1 MCVSAAA
8 ASFSETV
15 LYAGRLHHPVHG
27 HTEVLG
33 YQNTAV
39 NRARGANAL
48 LLHLPAAGLTRGN
61 LVPVGHDGEF
71 LQRMLDAVRGPR
83 PLSRAGTRS
92 LSAPAAAA
100 VQVFEHDV
108 YTVVLAEDPRL
119 IPAALGQVP
128 HRRRPGI
135 ADDLFGFYADRF
147 PRHTVALC
155 CFDNTDARRAKPL
168 VFRYPVPDPDVIVL
182 PTVDAHT
189 GGAPELGALV
199 AVDHWLIFGS
209 DEAPP
214 GWGRPVPPPP
224 AGGGELGGY
233 LPDRAAG
240 IPLTGRMPNGD
251 TAIAVPDLH
260 AGRLDRVYRV

>member
-1 MCVSAAA
+1 M
-8 ASFSETV
+8 
-15 LYAGRLHHPVHG
+15 
-27 HTEVLG
+27 
-33 YQNTAV
+33 
-39 NRARGANAL
+39 
-48 LLHLPAAGLTRGN
+48 LLHLPATGLTRDN

-71 LQRMLDAVRGPR
+71 PQRMLAAVRRPR
-83 PLSRAGTRS
+83 TLSLGRSPL
-92 LSAPAAAA
+92 LSAQAASI

-119 IPAALGQVP
+119 IPAALDRVP
-128 HRRRPGI
+128 RRRRPRI

-155 CFDNTDARRAKPL
+155 CFDNADAQRAKPL

-189 GGAPELGALV
+189 GGAPDLGALV

-214 GWGRPVPPPP
+214 GWGPRCRIRP
-224 AGGGELGGY
+224 
-233 LPDRAAG
+233 RTAAS
-240 IPLTGRMPNGD
+240 
-251 TAIAVPDLH
+251 
-260 AGRLDRVYRV
+260 